1 MNSNLITLDFAIKKM
16 ECYMKA
22 LLTSTFI
29 MIVSASLIGC
39 TSEKSSTTSN
49 GSLEQ
54 HEHAVVDSSKYL
66 LKAEPKDPASVIRV
80 REEAANDD
88 EVLLVGCIGG
98 SSNPWIEGRAAFTI
112 VDVSLKS
119 CNETLAGRCPTPWDY
134 CCETDKLPTA
144 SALIKFVDDSDRVIK
159 ADSKTL
165 FGVRELSTVI
175 IKGSAQRDDA
185 DNLTILASGI
195 FVKKK

>member
-1 MNSNLITLDFAIKKM
+1 M
-16 ECYMKA
+16 ERYMKD

-39 TSEKSSTTSN
+39 TSEKSSTASN

-54 HEHAVVDSSKYL
+54 QDQPVVDSSTYL
-66 LKAEPKDPASVIRV
+66 LTAEPKDPASVIRV
-80 REEAANDD
+80 REEAANGD

-112 VDVSLKS
+112 VDSSLES
-119 CNETLAGRCPTPWDY
+119 CNEKMDDKCPTPWDY

-165 FGVRELSTVI
+165 FGVRELSTVV
-175 IKGSAQRDDA
+175 IKGTAQRDDA